1 MTTIADP
8 QQDEAAAHMADPHV
22 NGNNSNH
29 ETWLLPSQGGGALA
43 TPAQVRR
50 EWLFP
55 GSDEL
60 FRSIYT
66 RAGTGFASEVVAVC
80 SAVAGEGKT
89 TLGIGL
95 AVTIAQDFPDRRV
108 LLVETDLQRPV
119 LADDFDTHASPGLVD
134 CLIGGESLQSACRP
148 TFLENL
154 NVVPSGGVA
163 DIPGRPLRSSRMAA
177 IVDAMRQ
184 SYDVIILDLPAI
196 LANSDAILL
205 TDLADGVICV
215 IRAGITPAALV
226 NRAVEQIEPSKL
238 RGVVINGA
246 ASAVPGWLQ
255 RLTGL

>member
-1 MTTIADP
+1 
-8 QQDEAAAHMADPHV
+8 
-22 NGNNSNH
+22 
-29 ETWLLPSQGGGALA
+29 
-43 TPAQVRR
+43 
-50 EWLFP
+50 
-55 GSDEL
+55 
-60 FRSIYT
+60 
-66 RAGTGFASEVVAVC
+66 RAEQP
-80 SAVAGEGKT
+80 
-89 TLGIGL
+89 L
-95 AVTIAQDFPDRRV
+95 R
-108 LLVETDLQRPV
+108 
-119 LADDFDTHASPGLVD
+119 
-134 CLIGGESLQSACRP
+134 ACRP
-148 TFLENL
+148 TYLQNL
-154 NVVPSGGVA
+154 HIVPAGEISN
-163 DIPGRPLRSSRMAA
+163 ISGRPLRSSRMAT